1 MKARDGGVQSSC
13 PRAQLGCKV
22 KKKKQSRCGGV
33 REEAGELVE
42 EHFIKQ
48 PGR

>member
-22 KKKKQSRCGGV
+22 KKKQSRCGGK
-33 REEAGELVE
+33 EAGELVE

>member
-22 KKKKQSRCGGV
+22 KKNNHAVGGK
-33 REEAGELVE
+33 EAGELVE